1 MAVTVTSQAQ
11 AATGHRPAA
20 VVKVSLVSIESP
32 VMREGSVSQEWRGQ
46 SGYQSSSPSPEGG
59 AWERG
64 GTVVLKPRYTQLYIG
79 QRAGI
84 RLKSNLNCM

>member
-1 MAVTVTSQAQ
+1 MCDFAVAVTSQAQ

-32 VMREGSVSQEWRGQ
+32 GMREGSVSQERRGQ
-46 SGYQSSSPSPEGG
+46 SGYQSRSHSPEGG

-64 GTVVLKPRYTQLYIG
+64 TVVIKLRYTPLHT
-79 QRAGI
+79 
-84 RLKSNLNCM
+84 

>member
-1 MAVTVTSQAQ
+1 MTAVAVTSQ

-20 VVKVSLVSIESP
+20 VVKVSLVSID
-32 VMREGSVSQEWRGQ
+32 VGRKCKQWRGQ
-46 SGYQSSSPSPEGG
+46 SGYQSRSPSPEGV
-59 AWERG
+59 AWER
-64 GTVVLKPRYTQLYIG
+64 GTVVLKPRYTQLHIG